1 MLNPIRFFIE
11 RQSAF
16 IFGTSLTQKITL
28 AALSTIWVL
37 LTHVKNNAIN
47 KNHISKETFAPNYPI
62 IDAIITTTYLLSS
75 RRFETNTVTID
86 NNQTK
91 KESDS
96 PSYTALTAIILVTYL
111 VASTALGTRVLHAE
125 KDLGR
130 CLGSYCS
137 KHFNFLSFKKL
148 V

>member
-28 AALSTIWVL
+28 AALSAIWVL
-37 LTHVKNNAIN
+37 LAHVKDDAIK
-47 KNHISKETFAPNYPI
+47 KNHISEETFTPDYPI
-62 IDAIITTTYLLSS
+62 IDAIIITTYLLGS

-111 VASTALGTRVLHAE
+111 VASTALGARVLQTE
-125 KDLGR
+125 KTLGR
-130 CLGSYCS
+130 CFGSYC
-137 KHFNFLSFKKL
+137 
-148 V
+148 